1 MEKFFIFL
9 LLVMNN
15 DNIKNKIK
23 QNIID
28 YISTDTSLNDKEV
41 LNLIDNE
48 IDKEFG
54 GDAPIKLKDR
64 INLRKQVFDSFKNY
78 DILTELLEDKNINE
92 IMINDYDEIY
102 IDRKGKY
109 VRWDKKFE
117 SREQLENI
125 IQQIVSKI
133 NRIVNVSNPIV
144 DARLKDGSR
153 VHVVLPPIAIK
164 GATVTI
170 RKFPE
175 RITMNKLIEFNSI
188 NEEASEFLKRLVR
201 CGYNIFISGGTGSG
215 KTTFLNALSEFI
227 PEDDRVITIEDSAEL
242 NISHIGNLVS
252 LETRDKNVEGE
263 GEINMSML
271 IKAAL
276 RMNPDRIV
284 VGEVRGKEALDM
296 LQAMNTGHDGS
307 LSTGHANSSFDM
319 LSRLETMVLMAENLP
334 LLAIRQQ
341 IVSAID
347 ILVHLV
353 KLKNKKRVVYEI
365 VEIVG
370 LKDGNYEINKLYEYK
385 EGSLKKCNELK
396 DTRKLD

>member
-1 MEKFFIFL
+1 MDSITYK
-9 LLVMNN
+9 N
-15 DNIKNKIK
+15 DIKRQLIEELSESVGLDDKEILIEIDNKIE
-23 QNIID
+23 Q
-28 YISTDTSLNDKEV
+28 YERNDRPFKLSE
-41 LNLIDNE
+41 
-48 IDKEFG
+48 
-54 GDAPIKLKDR
+54 KLK
-64 INLRKQVFDSFKNY
+64 LRKSIYDSLKNY
-78 DILTELLEDKNINE
+78 DILTELLDDKSVSE
-92 IMINDYDEIY
+92 IMINSYDEIF
-102 IDRKGKY
+102 IDKNGKY
-109 VRWDKKFE
+109 QRWDKQFE
-117 SREQLENI
+117 SKEQLDNI
-125 IQQIVSKI
+125 IQQIVGKI

-144 DARLKDGSR
+144 DARLYDGSR
-153 VHVVLPPIAIK
+153 VHIVLPPIAIK

-175 RITMNKLIEFNSI
+175 RITMKKLIEYGSI
-188 NEEASEFLKRLVR
+188 DEDTANFLKELVK

-227 PEDDRVITIEDSAEL
+227 PENDRVITIEDSAEL
-242 NISHIGNLVS
+242 NISHVKNLVS

-263 GEINMSML
+263 GEINMQML
-271 IKAAL
+271 IRAAL

>member
-1 MEKFFIFL
+1 MENENYKNRIKRQLIDELSDSVGLDDKEILNSIDKKIEILETNAEPLKLKEKL
-9 LLVMNN
+9 LL
-15 DNIKNKIK
+15 
-23 QNIID
+23 
-28 YISTDTSLNDKEV
+28 
-41 LNLIDNE
+41 
-48 IDKEFG
+48 
-54 GDAPIKLKDR
+54 
-64 INLRKQVFDSFKNY
+64 RKSVFDSLKNY
-78 DILTELLEDKNINE
+78 DILTELLDDKKVNE
-92 IMINDYDEIY
+92 IMINAYDEIF
-102 IDRKGKY
+102 IDKDGKY
-109 VRWDKKFE
+109 QKWDKKFE
-117 SREQLENI
+117 SKEQLENI
-125 IQQIVSKI
+125 IQQIVGKI

-144 DARLKDGSR
+144 DARLYDGSR

-175 RITMNKLIEFNSI
+175 RITMKKLIEYESI
-188 NEEASEFLKRLVR
+188 SIEAANFLQELVKN
-201 CGYNIFISGGTGSG
+201 GYNIFISGGTGSG
-215 KTTFLNALSEFI
+215 KTTFLNALSEYI
-227 PEDDRVITIEDSAEL
+227 PKDDRVITIEDSAEL
-242 NISHIGNLVS
+242 NISHVENLVS

-307 LSTGHANSSFDM
+307 LSTGHANSSYDM

-341 IVSAID
+341 ISSAID
-347 ILVHLV
+347 ILVHLT

-365 VEIVG
+365 SELLELDKDNYKTNKIFGFDGDSLVKCG
-370 LKDGNYEINKLYEYK
+370 TLKNK
-385 EGSLKKCNELK
+385 
-396 DTRKLD
+396 RKLNI